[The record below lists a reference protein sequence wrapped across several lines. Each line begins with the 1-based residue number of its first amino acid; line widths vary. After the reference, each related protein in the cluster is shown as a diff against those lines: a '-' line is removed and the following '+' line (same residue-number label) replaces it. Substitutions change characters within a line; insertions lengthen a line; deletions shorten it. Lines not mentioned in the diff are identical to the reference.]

1 MNLLAIDVG
10 GTEIKSA
17 IVDADYNLSNW
28 DSKPTPQDSL
38 DSFIDSIEEIYLR
51 YKDKVEGVAVA
62 IPGFVDVENGVCN
75 SGGALLYNAGQ
86 PIGKLLQERLG
97 CKVHLENDGKAAA
110 LAELANGSLKGCKNA
125 AVFIIGTGIGGGII
139 IDGKLLRGRNFT
151 AGELS
156 FLNVN
161 IEKDNDPNYM
171 FGTICNYCTTPAL
184 IKMYQTKSG
193 DDSVTNGKQFFE
205 KYHQG
210 NSDAIEVLEVFTKNI
225 AIQLMNLGIIL
236 NCEKIAVGGGISKQ
250 EVLVEKINEKMNK
263 SGLYSFFYGA
273 NDIVDYLRPE
283 VVNCVYL
290 SNANLIGAVYSYLQ
304 QEEKEN

>member
-17 IVDADYNLSNW
+17 IVDTDYNLSDW

-75 SGGALLYNAGQ
+75 SGGTLLYNAGQ

-161 IEKDNDPNYM
+161 IEKDNDPNYK

-184 IKMYQTKSG
+184 IKIYQTKSG
-193 DDSVTNGKQFFE
+193 DVTVTNGKQFFE

-225 AIQLMNLGIIL
+225 AVQLMNLGIIL

-250 EVLVEKINEKMNK
+250 EVLVEKINEKMNE

-273 NDIVDYLRPE
+273 NDIVDYLRLE
-283 VVNCVYL
+283 VVNCAYL

-304 QEEKEN
+304 QEKED

>member
-17 IVDADYNLSNW
+17 IVDADYNLSDW
-28 DSKPTPQDSL
+28 DSKTTPQDSL
-38 DSFIDSIEEIYLR
+38 DSFIDFIEEIYLR

-161 IEKDNDPNYM
+161 IEKDNDPNYK

-210 NSDAIEVLEVFTKNI
+210 NSDAIEVLDVFAKNI
-225 AIQLMNLGIIL
+225 AVQLMNLGIIL

-250 EVLVEKINEKMNK
+250 EVLVEKINEKMNE

-273 NDIVDYLRPE
+273 NDIVEYLRPE

>member
-1 MNLLAIDVG
+1 MNILAIDVG

-17 IVDADYNLSNW
+17 IVDTDYNLSNW
-28 DSKPTPQDSL
+28 ESKPTPQDSL
-38 DSFIDSIEEIYLR
+38 DSFIDSLEEIYLR
-51 YKDKVEGVAVA
+51 YKGHVEGVGVA
-62 IPGFVDVENGVCN
+62 IPGFVDVENGICN
-75 SGGALLYNAGQ
+75 SGGALLYNAAQ
-86 PIGKLLQERLG
+86 PIGKILQQRFG

-125 AVFIIGTGIGGGII
+125 TVFIIGTGIGGGII

-161 IEKDNDPNYM
+161 IEKDNDPDYM
-171 FGTICNYCTTPAL
+171 YGTICNYCTTPAL

-193 DDSVTNGKQFFE
+193 DDRVTNGKQFFE

-210 NSDAIEVLEVFTKNI
+210 NNDAIEVFDIFAKNI
-225 AIQLMNLGIIL
+225 AVQLMNLGIIL

-250 EVLVEKINEKMNK
+250 EILVKKINEKMDE
-263 SGLYSFFYGA
+263 SGLYSTF
-273 NDIVDYLRPE
+273 NLREVNCLRPE
-283 VVNCVYL
+283 VVNCTYS
-290 SNANLIGAVYSYLQ
+290 SNANLIGAVYSYL
-304 QEEKEN
+304 EMEGK

>member
-17 IVDADYNLSNW
+17 IVDADYNLSDW
-28 DSKPTPQDSL
+28 DSKTTPQDSL
-38 DSFIDSIEEIYLR
+38 DSFIDFIEEIYLR

-75 SGGALLYNAGQ
+75 SGGALLYNASQ

-161 IEKDNDPNYM
+161 IEKDNDPNYK

-210 NSDAIEVLEVFTKNI
+210 NSDAIEVLDVFAKNI
-225 AIQLMNLGIIL
+225 AVQLMNLGIIL

-250 EVLVEKINEKMNK
+250 EVLVEKINEKMNE

-273 NDIVDYLRPE
+273 NDIVEYLRPE